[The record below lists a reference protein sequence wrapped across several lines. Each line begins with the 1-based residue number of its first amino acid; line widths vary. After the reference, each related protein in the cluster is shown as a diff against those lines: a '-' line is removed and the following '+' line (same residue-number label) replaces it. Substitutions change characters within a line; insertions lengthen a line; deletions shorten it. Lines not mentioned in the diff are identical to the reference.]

1 MKKTLTILIALT
13 MLLSVSACGN
23 SESQQPTDSA
33 ISSSQV
39 SQTEGSSETAAQSS
53 GTKLSGTYKVPMKNI
68 YVDVPSYKEHY
79 KELEKGY
86 TELFIIHDS
95 RYVAVTSDRRND
107 TVKSAKEAHDPAFS
121 KLKLN
126 LQDYEGGMNSLN
138 ITKDEET
145 TINGIDMYLF
155 EGTINYG
162 TDTKFDGYAKG
173 CAFILEG
180 IPCEIVG
187 SVIDKS
193 QSQELI
199 DEISEIVD
207 EMTQTV
213 RSEE

>member
-1 MKKTLTILIALT
+1 MTR
-13 MLLSVSACGN
+13 
-23 SESQQPTDSA
+23 
-33 ISSSQV
+33 
-39 SQTEGSSETAAQSS
+39 
-53 GTKLSGTYKVPMKNI
+53 TYNVPLQKI
-68 YVDVPSYKEHY
+68 YVDVPNYQEI
-79 KELEKGY
+79 EQGY

-95 RYVAVTSDRRND
+95 RYVSFTEADGSEA
-107 TVKSAKEAHDPAFS
+107 SSPKEAHKVTFK
-121 KLKLN
+121 KLIQN
-126 LQDYEGGMNSLN
+126 MQNYEGGINGIN

-173 CAFILEG
+173 CAFVLDG

-193 QSQELI
+193 QSQALI
-199 DEISEIVD
+199 DEISNIVD

>member
-39 SQTEGSSETAAQSS
+39 PQTEGSSETVAQSS
-53 GTKLSGTYKVPMKNI
+53 NTKLSGTYNVPLKAI
-68 YVDVPSYKEHY
+68 YVDVPNYQGIE
-79 KELEKGY
+79 EGY

-95 RYVAVTSDRRND
+95 RYVAVTADRRND
-107 TVKSAKEAHDPAFS
+107 TAKSAKEAHDPAFL
-121 KLKLN
+121 KLKQN
-126 LQDYEGGMNSLN
+126 MQNYEGGINDIT

-173 CAFILEG
+173 CAFVLDG
-180 IPCEIVG
+180 VPCEIVG

>member
-39 SQTEGSSETAAQSS
+39 PQTEGSSETVAQSS
-53 GTKLSGTYKVPMKNI
+53 NTKLSGTYNVPLQKI
-68 YVDVPSYKEHY
+68 YVDVPNYQEI
-79 KELEKGY
+79 EQGY

-95 RYVAVTSDRRND
+95 RYVSVTSAFDDVAN
-107 TVKSAKEAHDPAFS
+107 TPKEAHDVAFK
-121 KLKLN
+121 KLKQN
-126 LQDYEGGMNSLN
+126 MQNYEGGINGIT

-173 CAFILEG
+173 CAFVLDG
-180 IPCEIVG
+180 VPCEIVG

>member
-1 MKKTLTILIALT
+1 MREIGNVLISDEVWQTRFGCNLE
-13 MLLSVSACGN
+13 ACLGCCCKYGDLGAPI
-23 SESQQPTDSA
+23 SE
-33 ISSSQV
+33 
-39 SQTEGSSETAAQSS
+39 
-53 GTKLSGTYKVPMKNI
+53 
-68 YVDVPSYKEHY
+68 
-79 KELEKGY
+79 
-86 TELFIIHDS
+86 
-95 RYVAVTSDRRND
+95 
-107 TVKSAKEAHDPAFS
+107 
-121 KLKLN
+121 
-126 LQDYEGGMNSLN
+126 
-138 ITKDEET
+138 DEET

-173 CAFILEG
+173 CAFVLDG

-213 RSEE
+213 RSED

>member
-23 SESQQPTDSA
+23 SESQKPTDSV

-39 SQTEGSSETAAQSS
+39 PQTEGSSETVAQTSN
-53 GTKLSGTYKVPMKNI
+53 TKLSGTYKVPLKNI
-68 YVDVPSYKEHY
+68 YVDVPNYQE
-79 KELEKGY
+79 
-86 TELFIIHDS
+86 IHDS
-95 RYVAVTSDRRND
+95 RYVSFTEAKYSEA
-107 TVKSAKEAHDPAFS
+107 SSPKEAHKVAF
-121 KLKLN
+121 KEMIPN
-126 LQDYEGGMNSLN
+126 MQNYEGGINGIT

-173 CAFILEG
+173 CAFVLDG
-180 IPCEIVG
+180 VPCEIVG

>member
-23 SESQQPTDSA
+23 SELQQSTSSKSSSSDL
-33 ISSSQV
+33 SSSQTDNSQV
-39 SQTEGSSETAAQSS
+39 SSKSAD
-53 GTKLSGTYKVPMKNI
+53 TKLSRTYNVPLQKI
-68 YVDVPSYKEHY
+68 YIDVPNYQEI
-79 KELEKGY
+79 EQAY

-95 RYVAVTSDRRND
+95 RYVSITSAFDDVAN
-107 TVKSAKEAHDPAFS
+107 TPKEAHKVAF
-121 KLKLN
+121 KEMIPN
-126 LQDYEGGMNSLN
+126 MQNYEGGMNSLN

-173 CAFILEG
+173 CAFVLDG

-199 DEISEIVD
+199 AEISEIVD